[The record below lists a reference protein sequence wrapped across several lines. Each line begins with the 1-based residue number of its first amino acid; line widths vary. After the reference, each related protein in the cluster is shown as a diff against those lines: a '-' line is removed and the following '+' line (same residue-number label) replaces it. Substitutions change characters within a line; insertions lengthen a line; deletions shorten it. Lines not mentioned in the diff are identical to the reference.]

1 MNHSSLKWPFKC
13 ILKCFWLWLLLV
25 GSYCIFVTVIII
37 ITFHTLWNTWR
48 DFSAYTERLVSLNAI
63 SRHIVLMRTNVIPLW
78 IVSQSTIFRLFSCY
92 TERNVNQCILNTVT
106 VAVRVRVRGTILNA
120 LLYILFRAARNTLRN
135 APHSFTFCS
144 VQHEKSQ
151 TIVLWDTVQQINNVC
166 AHERDMAWDQAV
178 SSTCT
183 EMSCWTGWAVGSA
196 SASVF

>member
-78 IVSQSTIFRLFSCY
+78 IVSQSTCFWLFSCY
-92 TERNVNQCILNTVT
+92 TDRNVFWIGLQL
-106 VAVRVRVRGTILNA
+106 G
-120 LLYILFRAARNTLRN
+120 
-135 APHSFTFCS
+135 FTFCS